1 MKRNNCCHA
10 GLCIQSHVL
19 SLQHAWSRRTQRT
32 NTLQSCYVCNC
43 ILNNCCC
50 CCMPLQQAIARVR
63 NDDDPAEYCVA
74 VFTAAIKLKL
84 EDIGQGSTAAA
95 AKLPADSFAYALVR
109 VKETIDASETV
120 KFCFVKW
127 SPEEGVA
134 PAVRGRL
141 GVLSGAVAKCNH
153 WSLHGHACTVYSIV
167 SCLSS

>member
-1 MKRNNCCHA
+1 
-10 GLCIQSHVL
+10 
-19 SLQHAWSRRTQRT
+19 
-32 NTLQSCYVCNC
+32 
-43 ILNNCCC
+43 
-50 CCMPLQQAIARVR
+50 VR

-74 VFTAAIKLKL
+74 VFTAATKLKL
-84 EDIGQGSTAAA
+84 EDIGQGSTAAVT

-141 GVLSGAVAKCNH
+141 GVLSGAVAK
-153 WSLHGHACTVYSIV
+153 V
-167 SCLSS
+167 SCSSSAFSTYV

>member
-1 MKRNNCCHA
+1 VLHAQLYVLNCRH
-10 GLCIQSHVL
+10 
-19 SLQHAWSRRTQRT
+19 
-32 NTLQSCYVCNC
+32 
-43 ILNNCCC
+43 CCSVI
-50 CCMPLQQAIARVR
+50 QQAIARVR

-74 VFTAAIKLKL
+74 VFTAATKLKL
-84 EDIGQGSTAAA
+84 EDIGQGSTAAVT

-141 GVLSGAVAKCNH
+141 GVLSGAVAK
-153 WSLHGHACTVYSIV
+153 V
-167 SCLSS
+167 SCSSSAFSTYV